1 MEVTSAYVPSSFLDA
16 HRKDLCF
23 MKKVLFAFA
32 AAIALTVLSVP
43 VKADILTFT
52 TTLSGANEV
61 PPVASPGTGTA
72 VVTVDTVANTMTVS
86 ANFSGLVDTIVPA
99 TGLPSATT
107 AAHIHC
113 CVPPGVNAMVATT
126 TPSFPGFPLGF
137 RAGSFS
143 NTFDLTAAST
153 YNPMFV
159 TQQGGGTVAGAR
171 VVFLNGL
178 QGGQTYF
185 NIHTNAFPGGEIR
198 GQLQAVPEPT
208 TMILLGT
215 GLAAIAGRK
224 LRRRRS
230 E

>member
-1 MEVTSAYVPSSFLDA
+1 
-16 HRKDLCF
+16 
-23 MKKVLFAFA
+23 MKKFLFAFA
-32 AAIALTVLSVP
+32 AVIALTALSVP

-52 TTLSGANEV
+52 TTLSGLNEN
-61 PPVASPGTGTA
+61 PPNNSPGTGNA
-72 VVTVDTVANTMTVS
+72 VVTVDTIANTMTVS
-86 ANFSGLVDTIVPA
+86 ASFSGLVTTVVPA

-113 CVPPGVNAMVATT
+113 CTPPGDPGANVTVATT
-126 TPSFPGFPLGF
+126 TPSFPGFPLGV
-137 RAGSFS
+137 RAGNFS
-143 NTFDLTAAST
+143 NTFDLLATST
-153 YNPMFV
+153 YNSAFI

-171 VVFLNGL
+171 AVLLNGL
-178 QGGQTYF
+178 QNGQTYF

-198 GQLQAVPEPT
+198 GQLQPVPEPA

>member
-1 MEVTSAYVPSSFLDA
+1 
-16 HRKDLCF
+16 

-43 VKADILTFT
+43 VKADILVFT

-72 VVTVDTVANTMTVS
+72 VVTVDTVANTMIVS
-86 ANFSGLVDTIVPA
+86 ANFSGLLTTTA
-99 TGLPSATT
+99 SGAPSGTT

-113 CVPPGVNAMVATT
+113 CTPPGANAMVATT
-126 TPSFPGFPLGF
+126 TPSFPGFPLGVTSGTF
-137 RAGSFS
+137 L
-143 NTFDLTAAST
+143 NTFDLTLAPT
-153 YNPMFV
+153 YNSAFV
-159 TQQGGGTVAGAR
+159 TAQGGLANAR
-171 VVFLNGL
+171 VVFLTGL
-178 QGGQTYF
+178 QNGQTYF

-198 GQLQAVPEPT
+198 GQLQAVPEPA